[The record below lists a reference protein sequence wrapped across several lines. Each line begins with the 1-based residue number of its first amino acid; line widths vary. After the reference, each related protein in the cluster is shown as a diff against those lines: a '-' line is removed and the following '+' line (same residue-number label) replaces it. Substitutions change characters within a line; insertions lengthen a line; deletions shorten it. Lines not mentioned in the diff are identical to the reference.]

1 MSQSCRSADLRLAN
15 DTLGGCFVR
24 DFKTPGK
31 APTQDEID
39 TLSDRIFLWRK
50 QLPLEMQVQSLQ
62 EWSEEKIW
70 ILVLLAMGYRLEAV
84 FCRAVKAYYRSQNKT
99 TLVDKMAQKQESAM
113 FELSTM
119 IQRASLH
126 EVLHLCP
133 LSL

>member
-1 MSQSCRSADLRLAN
+1 MYP
-15 DTLGGCFVR
+15 GGCFVR

-31 APTQDEID
+31 APTRDEIES
-39 TLSDRIFLWRK
+39 LSDRISLWRK
-50 QLPLEMQVQSLQ
+50 ELPPEMQVQSLQ
-62 EWSEEKIW
+62 EWSEDKIW

-84 FCRAVKAYYRSQNKT
+84 FCRAVKAYHRSQNET
-99 TLVDKMAQKQESAM
+99 TLMEKMAQRQESAM

-126 EVLHLCP
+126 EMLHLCP